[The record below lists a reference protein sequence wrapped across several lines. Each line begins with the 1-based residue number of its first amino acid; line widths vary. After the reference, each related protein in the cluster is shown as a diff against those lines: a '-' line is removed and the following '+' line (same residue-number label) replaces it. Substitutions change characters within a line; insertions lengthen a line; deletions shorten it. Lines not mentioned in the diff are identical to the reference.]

1 LVLVVEQREVE
12 RQIEQQK
19 GELDVQA
26 IELFIIGS
34 RCRRELISGYLNR
47 KSISC
52 NNIESAGCD
61 QCREKI
67 REVQEAQS
75 RASAE

>member
-1 LVLVVEQREVE
+1 VEQREVE

-34 RCRRELISGYLNR
+34 RCRRGLISGYLNR

-52 NNIESAGCD
+52 NNIESAECD
-61 QCREKI
+61 
-67 REVQEAQS
+67 
-75 RASAE
+75 